1 MTKMRKTNNWMKDAF
16 KKASK
21 GAHLFKNQLG
31 IPPSEKVPLTFLQA
45 IVDTKIG
52 MMAHNPTSM
61 GHKMVKVTALIKK
74 RAVALLNADRA
85 NK

>member
-1 MTKMRKTNNWMKDAF
+1 MWMQDAF
-16 KKASK
+16 KKAGK
-21 GAHLFKNQLG
+21 GLFHKQLG
-31 IPPSEKVPLTFLQA
+31 VSTTEKIPLTFLQA

-52 MMAHNPTSM
+52 MVAHNPTTA
-61 GHKMVKVTALIKK
+61 GNKMVKVTALMKK

>member
-1 MTKMRKTNNWMKDAF
+1 MTKKNLWMQDAF
-16 KKASK
+16 KKAGK
-21 GAHLFKNQLG
+21 GLFHKQLG
-31 IPPSEKVPLTFLQA
+31 IPASEKIPLTFLQA

-52 MMAHNPTSM
+52 MVAHNPTTT
-61 GHKMVKVTALIKK
+61 GNKMVKVTVLMKK

>member
-1 MTKMRKTNNWMKDAF
+1 MRKTNMWMQDAF
-16 KKASK
+16 KRAGK
-21 GAHLFKNQLG
+21 GVFHRQLG
-31 IPPSEKVPLTFLQA
+31 VPTSEKIPMTFLQA

-52 MMAHNPTSM
+52 MYAHNPTST
-61 GHKMVKVTALIKK
+61 GHKMVKVTALMKK